1 MKGNINMQKQK
12 RITLNAEKRKVI
24 ADVFQNHFEDNSK
37 FKKAWQDAKET
48 YTKLRQQAKIKME
61 VLVRKHHPQEDVDT
75 IRSMMNKY
83 GDRNGGQL
91 HNDNCFYV
99 QSDELKTEQGW
110 NGDLREVEQD
120 VHIKFG
126 DMDKD
131 FLTSYYRDEMKA
143 KDIDADYDVRL
154 ADDYNKR
161 NPTYYNSESQVNK
174 FLGHGSR
181 NDVSGNSMYP
191 KDEWDNDF
199 KLWVI
204 GSDYCSARKF
214 KTSHEEYLWFCNFNT
229 AMSDVIKCHQQMFQH
244 IDKKMQK
251 LKLGL
256 KSYRYFDQA
265 KELADKLGVVLN
277 ESILDAHS
285 SMALSI
291 YSPSNLADLLTDEVE
306 QTRDEKI
313 AIAKQLLQEQQY
325 QYKDI
330 N

>member
-1 MKGNINMQKQK
+1 MKGNINMEKTK
-12 RITLNAEKRKVI
+12 RITLNADKRKVI

-48 YTKLRQQAKIKME
+48 YSNMRSIAKTKMD
-61 VLVRKHHPQEDVDT
+61 VLVRSHQPQEDVDT
-75 IRSMMNKY
+75 IRAMNNKY
-83 GDRNGGQL
+83 GDSGGRL
-91 HNDNCFYV
+91 YHDDCFHV
-99 QSDELKTEQGW
+99 QTDTPTM
-110 NGDLREVEQD
+110 REDYHGEMQEHYDD

-131 FLTSYYRDEMKA
+131 FLTSWYRDEINA
-143 KDIDADYDVRL
+143 KGIDADFNVRL
-154 ADDYNKR
+154 GDRYDKR
-161 NPTYYNSESQVNK
+161 NPTYYNSESQVNN
-174 FLGHGSR
+174 FLGFGSR
-181 NDVSGNSMYP
+181 NDVSGSAMYP
-191 KDEWDNDF
+191 KDEWENDF

-204 GSDYCSARKF
+204 GTSYCSSRMF
-214 KTSHEEYLWFCNFNT
+214 KTDNETFKWFQSFKTAQEDVVKTHE
-229 AMSDVIKCHQQMFQH
+229 QMFAH
-244 IDKKMQK
+244 VNKKMEK

-306 QTRDEKI
+306 QTREEKI
-313 AIAKQLLQEQQY
+313 AIAKQLLQEQQ
-325 QYKDI
+325 
-330 N
+330 NSLN

>member
-1 MKGNINMQKQK
+1 MKGNINMEKQK
-12 RITLNAEKRKVI
+12 RITLNADKRKVI
-24 ADVFQNHFEDNSK
+24 ADVFQDHFENNSK
-37 FKKAWQDAKET
+37 FKKSWQDAKET
-48 YTKLRQQAKIKME
+48 YNNLREQAKVKINE
-61 VLVRKHHPQEDVDT
+61 LVRFHQPQEDVDT
-75 IRSMMNKY
+75 IRGMISKY
-83 GDRNGGQL
+83 GQSGGDL
-91 HNDNCFYV
+91 YHDNCFYV
-99 QSDELKTEQGW
+99 QTDTPRIDTDYNDNK
-110 NGDLREVEQD
+110 VEKYDD
-120 VHIKFG
+120 VHIKF
-126 DMDKD
+126 DSDKE

-143 KDIDADYDVRL
+143 KGIDADYDVRL
-154 ADDYNKR
+154 ADNYEKR
-161 NPTYYNSESQVNK
+161 NPTYYNSESAVNK
-174 FLGHGSR
+174 YLGYGSR
-181 NDVSGNSMYP
+181 NDVSGQSSYA
-191 KDEWDNDF
+191 KDTWDNDF

-204 GSDYCSARKF
+204 GTSYCHQRKF
-214 KTSHEEYLWFCNFNT
+214 QTNHETFLWFKHFEVAKDN
-229 AMSDVIKCHQQMFQH
+229 VILAHKNLFESV
-244 IDKKMQK
+244 DKKMQK

-306 QTRDEKI
+306 QTREEKI

>member
-1 MKGNINMQKQK
+1 MEKQK

-37 FKKAWQDAKET
+37 FKKAWQDAKEN
-48 YTKLRQQAKIKME
+48 YNLLRKVAKEKIE
-61 VLVRKHHPQEDVDT
+61 TLVRKHHPQDDVDT
-75 IRSMMNKY
+75 IRGMINKY

-99 QSDELKTEQGW
+99 QSDELKLEKDYH
-110 NGDLREVEQD
+110 GDMVQREQD

-131 FLTSYYRDEMKA
+131 FLISYYRDEMKA
-143 KDIDADYDVRL
+143 KGIDADYDVRL
-154 ADDYNKR
+154 ADNYDKR
-161 NPTYYNSESQVNK
+161 NPTYYNTESAVNK
-174 FLGHGSR
+174 FLGFGSR
-181 NDVSGNSMYP
+181 NDVSGNTTYP

-214 KTSHEEYLWFCNFNT
+214 QTNHNEYLFFCNFNT
-229 AMSDVIKCHQQMFQH
+229 AMSDVIKCHQQMFNH
-244 IDKKMQK
+244 VNKKMEK

-313 AIAKQLLQEQQY
+313 AIAKQLLQEQQ
-325 QYKDI
+325 
-330 N
+330 NSLN

>member
-1 MKGNINMQKQK
+1 
-12 RITLNAEKRKVI
+12 VI

-37 FKKAWQDAKET
+37 FKKAWQQAKET
-48 YTKLRQQAKIKME
+48 YNDMRSIAKTKID
-61 VLVRKHHPQEDVDT
+61 VLVRTHQPQEDVDT
-75 IRSMMNKY
+75 IRSMINKY
-83 GDRNGGQL
+83 GERNGGEL
-91 HNDNCFYV
+91 HHDNCFYV
-99 QSDELKTEQGW
+99 QTDTPKIETDYNDNPK
-110 NGDLREVEQD
+110 EVYEN
-120 VHIKFG
+120 VYIKFG

-143 KDIDADYDVRL
+143 KGIDADYDVRL
-154 ADDYNKR
+154 GDNYEKR
-161 NPTYYNSESQVNK
+161 NPTYYNSESAVNK
-174 FLGHGSR
+174 FLGFGSR
-181 NDVSGNSMYP
+181 NDVSKSVMYP

-204 GSDYCSARKF
+204 GTSYCHSRKF
-214 KTSHEEYLWFCNFNT
+214 KADQETYNFLTMFKTAQEEVVRN
-229 AMSDVIKCHQQMFQH
+229 HQCLFDH
-244 IDKKMQK
+244 VNKKMEK

-306 QTRDEKI
+306 QTREEKI
-313 AIAKQLLQEQQY
+313 AIARALAKEQLVTH
-325 QYKDI
+325 
-330 N
+330 